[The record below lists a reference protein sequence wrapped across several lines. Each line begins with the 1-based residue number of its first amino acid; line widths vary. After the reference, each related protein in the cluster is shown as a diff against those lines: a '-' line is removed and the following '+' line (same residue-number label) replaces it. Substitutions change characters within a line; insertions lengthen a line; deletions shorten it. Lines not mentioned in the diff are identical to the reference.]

1 MIDTINPNITAGI
14 GTGASNPLEMV
25 YRLAVTQ
32 NAMNQ
37 NALFQQTF
45 RARQAMGPIAQQSV
59 GPDGQ
64 MDWDKFAVGI
74 STHPD
79 TAFMAPDV
87 LNQIAQKKLIDAE
100 TTNQKLQATEKR
112 LGIFSNLAAG
122 ASKTL
127 TGEPGHD
134 LVSWYSDARAAGGV
148 DPAQEKAWIGK
159 LAELNALPVQEQ
171 KARLA
176 QMAMGTEQGRKA
188 LADFNGTFTPNLG
201 FDPATGQNIPGWVSP
216 TMRQATPMMPGGAAP
231 QMAQTATPAGQ
242 PDAAT
247 QPSFSYGAPSAAQ
260 TKKYEDIE
268 NMRSGYNS
276 QAGHASD
283 LQRVA
288 DKLQYAL
295 SNMKQGG
302 GASGYVEA
310 AKFIQSLGVKDKT
323 VDAVANGSIAAGQ
336 TAEALATVL
345 GTAAVRD
352 MLLSHSKDE
361 GSAGRLAV
369 IEYQKTLGTVPNL
382 EQDPRAAAYLFK
394 YIAEQNK
401 LRVAKAQAFN
411 DTYNRF
417 HQHQSLAGGMQ
428 DPTQFEPYWNQQLVK
443 RGYISQDTADSMP
456 SLEGAK

>member
-1 MIDTINPNITAGI
+1 MIDTINPSITAGI
-14 GTGASNPLEMV
+14 GAGSSDPFNMLYKFA
-25 YRLAVTQ
+25 ATQ
-32 NAMNQ
+32 NALNQ

-122 ASKTL
+122 ASRTL

-134 LVSWYSDARAAGGV
+134 LVSWYSDARAAGGI
-148 DPAQEKAWIGK
+148 DPQNEKAWIGK
-159 LAELNALPVQEQ
+159 LAELNALPVPEQ

-188 LADFNGTFTPNLG
+188 LSDFNGTFNPKLG
-201 FDPATGQNIPGWVSP
+201 FDPATGQDIPGWVSP
-216 TMRQATPMMPGGAAP
+216 TMRTAQPMLPGGAAP
-231 QMAQTATPAGQ
+231 QLAPTAAPPGQ

-247 QPSFSYGAPSAAQ
+247 QPNFSYGEPSQAQ
-260 TKKYEDIE
+260 SKKLQDIE
-268 NMRSGYNS
+268 GMRTDYNA
-276 QAGHASD
+276 QAAHATD

-295 SNMKQGG
+295 SNMSGGG
-302 GASGYVEA
+302 GASGYIEA
-310 AKFIQSLGVKDKT
+310 AKFMQSLGVHNKN
-323 VDAVANGSIAAGQ
+323 VDAIANGSLPAGATAQ
-336 TAEALATVL
+336 TLATML
-345 GTAAVRD
+345 GTSAVRE
-352 MLLSHSKDE
+352 MLLSHTQGE
-361 GSAGRLAV
+361 GSAGRL
-369 IEYQKTLGTVPNL
+369 TNL
-382 EQDPRAAAYLFK
+382 EFQKIVDIFPNVDTDPRAAAYLFK
-394 YIAEQNK
+394 FIEEQNK
-401 LRVAKAQAFN
+401 LRVAKAQTFN
-411 DTYNRF
+411 DTYSRF
-417 HQHQSLAGGMQ
+417 HAHQTLDGGMQ

-443 RGYISQDTADSMP
+443 RGYISADTAKDI